1 MQQYW
6 MGSKYRLGN
15 LFLNSGHGHASTLSE
30 NIFGHF
36 VGTMA
41 KCLAGILTGQE
52 TMILSSM
59 TACEAT
65 AMTSLLYLVNLLLP
79 SVHPNLKQ

>member
-1 MQQYW
+1 MDILLPY
-6 MGSKYRLGN
+6 MKK
-15 LFLNSGHGHASTLSE
+15 
-30 NIFGHF
+30 IFGHF

-41 KCLAGILTGQE
+41 KCLAEILTGKE

-65 AMTSLLYLVNLLLP
+65 AMTSLLYSANLLLP

>member
-1 MQQYW
+1 
-6 MGSKYRLGN
+6 MGSKYKFRN
-15 LFLNSGHGHASTLSE
+15 LFLNSGHGCASTLPE

-36 VGTMA
+36 VGTIA
-41 KCLAGILTGQE
+41 KCLAGILTEQE

-59 TACEAT
+59 IACEAT
-65 AMTSLLYLVNLLLP
+65 AMTSLLYLANLLLP